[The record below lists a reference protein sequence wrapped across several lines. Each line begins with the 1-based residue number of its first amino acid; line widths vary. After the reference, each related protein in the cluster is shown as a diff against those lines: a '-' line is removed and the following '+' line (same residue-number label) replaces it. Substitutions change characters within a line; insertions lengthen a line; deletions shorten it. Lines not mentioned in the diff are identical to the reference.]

1 MGLEPAKLLQAATQ
15 GLFGATGQTMSETPL
30 ATMSQV
36 GDEGDARAASTEGTS
51 DTSSNTTPA
60 VQSNTAISEADYEA
74 IADAVMETER
84 GRWFLKEYARRNR
97 NTDTQTVLDAL
108 ERLEDRITTDA
119 PSGGDTSVAL
129 ISHNVIDLAEAITQ
143 VKREVQDLGGQGDD
157 KDHFNS
163 ATEELEAIVTQ
174 TETATGEILEAAEKI
189 QEVLWTLRE
198 EGANETQ
205 CDIIESKI
213 IDVYTACSFQ
223 DLTGQRSS
231 KVVRLVGYVEKRV
244 SAMMDILGLSSKES
258 DAESSSTAQQSSN
271 QSEELSTAEAYQ
283 EGDERSDA
291 HLLHGPALDGEGI
304 EQDDV
309 DALFGGGEAVAADDT
324 PAADASEAETF
335 DAPLEEDPLV
345 DETPLVE
352 DDASEEAELEAAAP
366 DLADMQDEPEAPAEQ
381 EPQAEPELLSE
392 PELPTEPELTDA
404 EANAEDANN
413 EDAGASDDVDIITD
427 EMVVE
432 LHDAEIL
439 KQPAEEALI
448 KDALSKSSAPP
459 DIFDVEALDFDGPD
473 MGQRGS
479 WDEANETASEVQ
491 SPRDDRKVLVDMPD
505 DFVVDE
511 GAADM
516 FVDTASGDRDEP
528 RTVADA
534 TETSTAAQDIFDVD
548 EFGFD
553 DLDAGNESAAFNKV
567 AEPETVSE
575 TDTVSVDRV
584 ETEESVLDD
593 ALNALETA
601 VAEEQAAE
609 QEVESEAVADNANT
623 AEEEAEPV
631 PYTDEERIALFS

>member
-1 MGLEPAKLLQAATQ
+1 
-15 GLFGATGQTMSETPL
+15 MSETPL
-30 ATMSQV
+30 ATMSQD
-36 GDEGDARAASTEGTS
+36 GDEGDARVASTNGMPE
-51 DTSSNTTPA
+51 SSASTTVSANTP
-60 VQSNTAISEADYEA
+60 ISEADYEA

-97 NTDTQTVLDAL
+97 NTDTQTVLNAL
-108 ERLEDRITTDA
+108 ERLEDRISSADT
-119 PSGGDTSVAL
+119 GGDTSVAL

-143 VKREVQDLGGQGDD
+143 VKREVQELGGQGDD

-244 SAMMDILGLSSKES
+244 SAMMEILGLSSQDTADQSAPKAAASSEPNS
-258 DAESSSTAQQSSN
+258 DIEAS
-271 QSEELSTAEAYQ
+271 EAYQ
-283 EGDERSDA
+283 EGDERADA
-291 HLLHGPALDGEGI
+291 HLLHGPALEGEGI

-309 DALFGGGEAVAADDT
+309 DALFGGEAVEANNAAAT
-324 PAADASEAETF
+324 EESEAEAFNAGAVVDESSDVAEAADEIEF
-335 DAPLEEDPLV
+335 DAP
-345 DETPLVE
+345 
-352 DDASEEAELEAAAP
+352 AP
-366 DLADMQDEPEAPAEQ
+366 DVFDVQDEADIQAEPDAQ
-381 EPQAEPELLSE
+381 AEPDTQAEPEQLAE
-392 PELPTEPELTDA
+392 PDPISDIESADATTDSIKD
-404 EANAEDANN
+404 ED
-413 EDAGASDDVDIITD
+413 EKVSDDVDIITD
-427 EMVVE
+427 EVVVE

-439 KQPAEEALI
+439 RKPSEDALI
-448 KDALSKSSAPP
+448 NDALSKASAPP

-473 MGQRGS
+473 MGQRGP
-479 WDEANETASEVQ
+479 WDDAADGASEVQ
-491 SPRDDRKVLVDMPD
+491 SPRDDRKVLVNMPD
-505 DFVVDE
+505 DFAVDAA
-511 GAADM
+511 AADM
-516 FVDTASGDRDEP
+516 FVDTGSGGADEP
-528 RTVADA
+528 RAL
-534 TETSTAAQDIFDVD
+534 TSQTDTSAAAQDIFDVD

-553 DLDAGNESAAFNKV
+553 ELDAGHEADAFSEV
-567 AEPETVSE
+567 AEPETVDDA
-575 TDTVSVDRV
+575 DTLSVDKV
-584 ETEESVLDD
+584 DADESVLDD

-609 QEVESEAVADNANT
+609 LNDQSEAEADKANT
-623 AEEEAEPV
+623 AVDAAEPV

>member
-1 MGLEPAKLLQAATQ
+1 
-15 GLFGATGQTMSETPL
+15 MSETPL

-36 GDEGDARAASTEGTS
+36 GDEGDARAASADGTS
-51 DTSSNTTPA
+51 DTTPSTTPS
-60 VQSNTAISEADYEA
+60 VQTNTAISESDYEA

-108 ERLEDRITTDA
+108 ERLEDRITSDA

-157 KDHFNS
+157 KDHFVS
-163 ATEELEAIVTQ
+163 ATVELEAIVTQ

-244 SAMMDILGLSSKES
+244 SAMMDILGLGSQES
-258 DAESSSTAQQSSN
+258 GAESPSKAEPSSEQSDGPAAS
-271 QSEELSTAEAYQ
+271 EAYQ

-291 HLLHGPALDGEGI
+291 HLLHGPGLDGEAI

-309 DALFGGGEAVAADDT
+309 DALFGGGEALAADDA
-324 PAADASEAETF
+324 PATDVSEAETF
-335 DAPLEEDPLV
+335 DAPLEDDPLGEGGLIE
-345 DETPLVE
+345 DALVE
-352 DDASEEAELEAAAP
+352 DTPEEVEPEAATP
-366 DLADMQDEPEAPAEQ
+366 DLAEMHDEPEAQ
-381 EPQAEPELLSE
+381 VEPEPLAEPEPL
-392 PELPTEPELTDA
+392 TEPELINSDA
-404 EANAEDANN
+404 IAEDAKD
-413 EDAGASDDVDIITD
+413 EDTNASDPQASDDVDIITD
-427 EMVVE
+427 EIVVE

-439 KQPAEEALI
+439 KQPSEDVLI
-448 KDALSKSSAPP
+448 NDALSKSSAPP

-473 MGQRGS
+473 MGQRGP

-505 DFVVDE
+505 DFVVDA

-516 FVDTASGDRDEP
+516 FVDTASSESDEP
-528 RTVADA
+528 PAVANE
-534 TETSTAAQDIFDVD
+534 TEASAAAQDIFDVD

-553 DLDAGNESAAFNKV
+553 DLDVGNEAEAFDEV
-567 AEPETVSE
+567 AEPEAISDA
-575 TDTVSVDRV
+575 DTVSIDPVKAEPD
-584 ETEESVLDD
+584 EAVLDN
-593 ALNALETA
+593 ALNELETA

-609 QEVESEAVADNANT
+609 QDAKGETVAADNANT
-623 AEEEAEPV
+623 VEEEAEPV

>member
-1 MGLEPAKLLQAATQ
+1 
-15 GLFGATGQTMSETPL
+15 MSETPL
-30 ATMSQV
+30 ATMSQD
-36 GDEGDARAASTEGTS
+36 GDEGDARVASTNGMPE
-51 DTSSNTTPA
+51 SSASTTVSANTP
-60 VQSNTAISEADYEA
+60 ISEADYEA

-97 NTDTQTVLDAL
+97 NTDTQTVLNAL
-108 ERLEDRITTDA
+108 ERLEDRISSADT
-119 PSGGDTSVAL
+119 GGDTSVAL

-143 VKREVQDLGGQGDD
+143 VKREVQELGGQGDD

-244 SAMMDILGLSSKES
+244 SAMMEILGLSSQDTADQSAPK
-258 DAESSSTAQQSSN
+258 AAASSEPNTEIEAS
-271 QSEELSTAEAYQ
+271 EAYQ
-283 EGDERSDA
+283 EGDERADA
-291 HLLHGPALDGEGI
+291 HLLHGPAREGEGI

-309 DALFGGGEAVAADDT
+309 DALFGGEAVEANNAEATEESEPEAVNADAVVDESSDIAEAAD
-324 PAADASEAETF
+324 EIEF
-335 DAPLEEDPLV
+335 DAP
-345 DETPLVE
+345 
-352 DDASEEAELEAAAP
+352 AP
-366 DLADMQDEPEAPAEQ
+366 DVFDVQDEADVQAE
-381 EPQAEPELLSE
+381 PDAQAEPEQLAEPDPISE
-392 PELPTEPELTDA
+392 IESADAATDSIKD
-404 EANAEDANN
+404 ED
-413 EDAGASDDVDIITD
+413 EKASDDVDIITD
-427 EMVVE
+427 EVVVE

-439 KQPAEEALI
+439 RKPSEDALI
-448 KDALSKSSAPP
+448 NDALSKASAPP

-473 MGQRGS
+473 MGQRGP
-479 WDEANETASEVQ
+479 WDDAGDGASEVQ
-491 SPRDDRKVLVDMPD
+491 SPRDDRKVLVNMPD
-505 DFVVDE
+505 DFAVDAA
-511 GAADM
+511 AADM
-516 FVDTASGDRDEP
+516 FVDTGSGGADEP
-528 RTVADA
+528 RAL
-534 TETSTAAQDIFDVD
+534 TSQTDTSAAAQDIFDVD

-553 DLDAGNESAAFNKV
+553 ELDVGHEADAFSEV
-567 AEPETVSE
+567 AEPEAVE
-575 TDTVSVDRV
+575 DADTLSVDKV
-584 ETEESVLDD
+584 DADESVLDD

-609 QEVESEAVADNANT
+609 LNDQSEAEADKANT
-623 AEEEAEPV
+623 AADAAEPV

>member
-1 MGLEPAKLLQAATQ
+1 
-15 GLFGATGQTMSETPL
+15 MSETPL

-51 DTSSNTTPA
+51 DTRSNTTPA
-60 VQSNTAISEADYEA
+60 VQPNAAISEADYEA

-108 ERLEDRITTDA
+108 ERLEGRITTDA
-119 PSGGDTSVAL
+119 PGGSDTSVAL

-143 VKREVQDLGGQGDD
+143 VKREVQELGGQGDD

-244 SAMMDILGLSSKES
+244 SAMMDILGLSSKEGDVPAPS
-258 DAESSSTAQQSSN
+258 KAEASSKDNDESQA
-271 QSEELSTAEAYQ
+271 AEAYQ
-283 EGDERSDA
+283 EGDARSDA
-291 HLLHGPALDGEGI
+291 HLLHGPALEGEGI

-309 DALFGGGEAVAADDT
+309 DALFGGGEALDAEDT
-324 PAADASEAETF
+324 SAADASESETF
-335 DAPLEEDPLV
+335 DALLEEAPLV
-345 DETPLVE
+345 K
-352 DDASEEAELEAAAP
+352 DAPEEVDFEAAAP
-366 DLADMQDEPEAPAEQ
+366 DLTDMPDEPEA
-381 EPQAEPELLSE
+381 QAEPESLSE
-392 PELPTEPELTDA
+392 PEIPTEQKLSDA
-404 EANAEDANN
+404 EAIAEDAD
-413 EDAGASDDVDIITD
+413 EEASGASDDVDIITD

-439 KQPAEEALI
+439 KQPSEDVLI
-448 KDALSKSSAPP
+448 NDALGKSSAPP

-534 TETSTAAQDIFDVD
+534 TKTSAAAQDIFDVD

-553 DLDAGNESAAFNKV
+553 DLDVGNESAAFNEV

-601 VAEEQAAE
+601 VAEEQEAE
-609 QEVESEAVADNANT
+609 QDVASEAVADNANT

>member
-1 MGLEPAKLLQAATQ
+1 
-15 GLFGATGQTMSETPL
+15 MSETPL
-30 ATMSQV
+30 ATMSQD

-143 VKREVQDLGGQGDD
+143 VKREVQELGGQGDD

-198 EGANETQ
+198 EGASETQ

-231 KVVRLVGYVEKRV
+231 KVVRLVSYVEKRV
-244 SAMMDILGLSSKES
+244 SAMMGILGLSSKE
-258 DAESSSTAQQSSN
+258 DDGDGATKPAPSSKQDDGPT
-271 QSEELSTAEAYQ
+271 TAEAYQ
-283 EGDERSDA
+283 EGDDRSDA
-291 HLLHGPALDGEGI
+291 HLLHGPALDGDAI

-309 DALFGGGEAVAADDT
+309 DALFGGGAVAETDDAL
-324 PAADASEAETF
+324 AADASEAEPF
-335 DAPLEEDPLV
+335 DALLEEH
-345 DETPLVE
+345 PLVE
-352 DDASEEAELEAAAP
+352 DTPEEVEPEAAAP
-366 DLADMQDEPEAPAEQ
+366 DLAEMQAEAEAQGEPEQ
-381 EPQAEPELLSE
+381 QAEPEPQSE
-392 PELPTEPELTDA
+392 PELPTEPELADA
-404 EANAEDANN
+404 EAIAEDAND
-413 EDAGASDDVDIITD
+413 EGAGASDEVDIITGD
-427 EMVVE
+427 MVVE

-439 KQPAEEALI
+439 RQPAEDALI
-448 KDALSKSSAPP
+448 NDALSKSSAPP

-473 MGQRGS
+473 MGQRGP
-479 WDEANETASEVQ
+479 WDETSETASEVQ

-505 DFVVDE
+505 DFVVDA

-516 FVDTASGDRDEP
+516 FVDTASGESDEP
-528 RTVADA
+528 ARVE
-534 TETSTAAQDIFDVD
+534 TEASAAAQDIFDVD

-553 DLDAGNESAAFNKV
+553 DLDVGTEAEAFDEV
-567 AEPETVSE
+567 AEPDAVNEA
-575 TDTVSVDRV
+575 DTVSVDPI
-584 ETEESVLDD
+584 ETDLDEAVLDH
-593 ALNALETA
+593 ALNELETA
-601 VAEEQAAE
+601 VSEEQAAE
-609 QEVESEAVADNANT
+609 QDAKSDPVTADNANT
-623 AEEEAEPV
+623 AEDEAEPV

>member
-1 MGLEPAKLLQAATQ
+1 
-15 GLFGATGQTMSETPL
+15 MSETPL

-36 GDEGDARAASTEGTS
+36 GDEGDARAASTKGTS

-143 VKREVQDLGGQGDD
+143 VKREVQELGGQGDD

-198 EGANETQ
+198 EGASETQ

-231 KVVRLVGYVEKRV
+231 KVVRLVSYVEKRV
-244 SAMMDILGLSSKES
+244 SAMMGILGLSSKES
-258 DAESSSTAQQSSN
+258 DAESPLETARTSEQGNEPSTS
-271 QSEELSTAEAYQ
+271 EAYQ

-291 HLLHGPALDGEGI
+291 HLLHGPALDGDAI

-309 DALFGGGEAVAADDT
+309 DALFGGGGVAETDDAL
-324 PAADASEAETF
+324 AADASEGEPF
-335 DAPLEEDPLV
+335 DAILEEDPLV
-345 DETPLVE
+345 EDTPQEVKP
-352 DDASEEAELEAAAP
+352 EAAAP
-366 DLADMQDEPEAPAEQ
+366 DLAEMQDEAEA
-381 EPQAEPELLSE
+381 QAEPEPLSE
-392 PELPTEPELTDA
+392 PELPTEPELADA
-404 EANAEDANN
+404 EAIAEDAND
-413 EDAGASDDVDIITD
+413 EGAGASDEVDIITGD
-427 EMVVE
+427 MVVE

-439 KQPAEEALI
+439 RQPAEDALI
-448 KDALSKSSAPP
+448 NDALSKSSAPP

-473 MGQRGS
+473 MGQRGP
-479 WDEANETASEVQ
+479 WDETSETASEVQ

-505 DFVVDE
+505 DFVVDA

-516 FVDTASGDRDEP
+516 FVDTASSESDEP
-528 RTVADA
+528 ARVE
-534 TETSTAAQDIFDVD
+534 TEASAAAQDIFDVD

-553 DLDAGNESAAFNKV
+553 DLDVGTEAEAFDEV

-575 TDTVSVDRV
+575 ADTVSVDPI
-584 ETEESVLDD
+584 ETELDEAVLDH
-593 ALNALETA
+593 ALNELETA
-601 VAEEQAAE
+601 VSEEQAAE
-609 QEVESEAVADNANT
+609 QDAKSDPVTADNANT
-623 AEEEAEPV
+623 AEDEPEPV

>member
-1 MGLEPAKLLQAATQ
+1 
-15 GLFGATGQTMSETPL
+15 MSETPL

-51 DTSSNTTPA
+51 DTTSNTTPA

-108 ERLEDRITTDA
+108 ARLEDRITTDA

-143 VKREVQDLGGQGDD
+143 VKREVQDLGGQGDE

-189 QEVLWTLRE
+189 QEVLWILRE

-244 SAMMDILGLSSKES
+244 SAMMEILGLSSKES
-258 DAESSSTAQQSSN
+258 DAGSSSNAEPSSKDDDES
-271 QSEELSTAEAYQ
+271 QTAEAYQ
-283 EGDERSDA
+283 EGDARSDA
-291 HLLHGPALDGEGI
+291 HLLHGPALEGEGI

-309 DALFGGGEAVAADDT
+309 DALFGGGETLTTDDA
-324 PAADASEAETF
+324 PAADASEADTF
-335 DAPLEEDPLV
+335 DALLEEDPLV
-345 DETPLVE
+345 DETPPVE
-352 DDASEEAELEAAAP
+352 DDASEEVELEAAAP
-366 DLADMQDEPEAPAEQ
+366 DLTDMQDEPEPLAER
-381 EPQAEPELLSE
+381 EPLAE

-404 EANAEDANN
+404 EAIAEDAHD
-413 EDAGASDDVDIITD
+413 EDAGGSDNVDIITD

-439 KQPAEEALI
+439 RQPSEDALI
-448 KDALSKSSAPP
+448 NDALSKSSAPP

-473 MGQRGS
+473 MGQRGP
-479 WDEANETASEVQ
+479 WDDANETGSEVQ

-505 DFVVDE
+505 DFVVDA

-516 FVDTASGDRDEP
+516 FVDTASTKSDEP
-528 RTVADA
+528 PAVANKA
-534 TETSTAAQDIFDVD
+534 EASAAAQDIFDVD

-553 DLDAGNESAAFNKV
+553 DLDVGTESEAFDEV

-575 TDTVSVDRV
+575 ADTVSVDPV
-584 ETEESVLDD
+584 KAEPDEAALDN
-593 ALNALETA
+593 ALNELETA

-609 QEVESEAVADNANT
+609 QNAKSDPVTADNANT

>member
-1 MGLEPAKLLQAATQ
+1 
-15 GLFGATGQTMSETPL
+15 MSETPL
-30 ATMSQV
+30 ATMSQD

-60 VQSNTAISEADYEA
+60 VQPNTAISEADYEA

-119 PSGGDTSVAL
+119 PGGDTSVAL

-143 VKREVQDLGGQGDD
+143 VKREVQELGGQGDD

-198 EGANETQ
+198 EGASETQ

-231 KVVRLVGYVEKRV
+231 KVVRLVSYVEKRV
-244 SAMMDILGLSSKES
+244 SAMMGILGLSSKES
-258 DAESSSTAQQSSN
+258 DAESPLETARTSEQGNEPSTS
-271 QSEELSTAEAYQ
+271 EAYQ

-291 HLLHGPALDGEGI
+291 HLLHGPALDGDAI

-309 DALFGGGEAVAADDT
+309 DALFGGGGVAETDDAL
-324 PAADASEAETF
+324 AADASEGETF
-335 DAPLEEDPLV
+335 DALLEEDPLIE
-345 DETPLVE
+345 DTPEEVE
-352 DDASEEAELEAAAP
+352 SEAAAP
-366 DLADMQDEPEAPAEQ
+366 DLGEVQAEAEA
-381 EPQAEPELLSE
+381 QAEPEPLSE
-392 PELPTEPELTDA
+392 PELPTEPELADA
-404 EANAEDANN
+404 EAIAEDAND
-413 EDAGASDDVDIITD
+413 EGAGASDEVDIITGD
-427 EMVVE
+427 MVVE

-439 KQPAEEALI
+439 RQPSEDALI
-448 KDALSKSSAPP
+448 NDALAKSSAPP

-473 MGQRGS
+473 MGQRGP
-479 WDEANETASEVQ
+479 WDETSETASEVQ

-505 DFVVDE
+505 DFVVDA

-516 FVDTASGDRDEP
+516 FVDTASSESDEP
-528 RTVADA
+528 AAVESEASA
-534 TETSTAAQDIFDVD
+534 AAQDIFDVD

-553 DLDAGNESAAFNKV
+553 DLDVGTEAEAFDEV

-575 TDTVSVDRV
+575 ADPVSLDPV
-584 ETEESVLDD
+584 ETEPDEAVLDH
-593 ALNALETA
+593 ALNELETA
-601 VAEEQAAE
+601 VSEEQAAE
-609 QEVESEAVADNANT
+609 QDAKSDPVTADNANT
-623 AEEEAEPV
+623 AEDEAEPV

>member
-1 MGLEPAKLLQAATQ
+1 
-15 GLFGATGQTMSETPL
+15 MSETPL
-30 ATMSQV
+30 ATMSQD
-36 GDEGDARAASTEGTS
+36 GDEGDARVASTNGMPE
-51 DTSSNTTPA
+51 SSASTTVSANTP
-60 VQSNTAISEADYEA
+60 ISEADYEA

-97 NTDTQTVLDAL
+97 NTDTQTVLNAL
-108 ERLEDRITTDA
+108 ERLEDRISSADT
-119 PSGGDTSVAL
+119 GGDTSVAL

-143 VKREVQDLGGQGDD
+143 VKREVQELGGQGDD

-244 SAMMDILGLSSKES
+244 SAMMEILGLSSQDTADQSAPK
-258 DAESSSTAQQSSN
+258 AAASSEPNTEIEAS
-271 QSEELSTAEAYQ
+271 EAYQ
-283 EGDERSDA
+283 EGDERADA
-291 HLLHGPALDGEGI
+291 HLLHGPALEGEGI

-309 DALFGGGEAVAADDT
+309 DALFGGEAVEANNAEAT
-324 PAADASEAETF
+324 EESEAEAFDAGAVVDESSDVAEAADEIEF
-335 DAPLEEDPLV
+335 DAP
-345 DETPLVE
+345 
-352 DDASEEAELEAAAP
+352 AP
-366 DLADMQDEPEAPAEQ
+366 DVFDVQDEADVQAEPDAQ
-381 EPQAEPELLSE
+381 AEPDTQAEPEQPAE
-392 PELPTEPELTDA
+392 PEQLAEPDPISEIESADAATDSTKD
-404 EANAEDANN
+404 ED
-413 EDAGASDDVDIITD
+413 EKASDDVDIITD
-427 EMVVE
+427 EVVVE

-439 KQPAEEALI
+439 RKPSEDALI
-448 KDALSKSSAPP
+448 NDALSKASAPP

-473 MGQRGS
+473 MGQRGP
-479 WDEANETASEVQ
+479 WDDAADGASEVQ
-491 SPRDDRKVLVDMPD
+491 SPRDDRKVLVNMPD
-505 DFVVDE
+505 DFAVDAA
-511 GAADM
+511 AADM
-516 FVDTASGDRDEP
+516 FVDTGSGGADEP
-528 RTVADA
+528 RAL
-534 TETSTAAQDIFDVD
+534 TSQTDTSAAAQDIFDVD

-553 DLDAGNESAAFNKV
+553 ELDVGHEADAFSEV
-567 AEPETVSE
+567 AEPEAVDDA
-575 TDTVSVDRV
+575 DTLSVDKV
-584 ETEESVLDD
+584 DAEESVLDD

-609 QEVESEAVADNANT
+609 LNDQSEAEADKANT
-623 AEEEAEPV
+623 AADAAEPV